1 MVFLRGMNIFSPSCR
16 IKTGGKV
23 EIKTG
28 LKYTK
33 EHEWVKLDGE
43 VATVGITDYAQ
54 GELGD
59 VVFVEL
65 PKAGTTVTQMKP
77 FGTIEAV
84 KAVSELFSPVTGE
97 VAAVNSVLESDVTVI
112 NKDPYGEGWLI
123 KIKVKNPKE
132 LDLLLT
138 AEKYKEMVAA

>member
-1 MVFLRGMNIFSPSCR
+1 M
-16 IKTGGKV
+16 
-23 EIKTG
+23 EIKAD

-33 EHEWVKLDGE
+33 EHEWIKLDGE

-65 PKAGTTVTQMKP
+65 PKVGASVAQMKP

-84 KAVSELFSPVTGE
+84 KAVSELFSPITGE
-97 VAAVNSVLESDVTVI
+97 VAAVNSTLEADATTI

-132 LDLLLT
+132 LDSLLT
-138 AEKYKEMVAA
+138 AEKYKEMVAV